1 MKAPASKNNQKIGLL
16 VALIDIRCWKKA
28 QGLLAILNRAK
39 ANPTRDAAVVK
50 SLCGLAHYLLEPVYK
65 KLATRKYVDE
75 NHIIFSVPVGSEIC
89 VLEYTLEK

>member
-65 KLATRKYVDE
+65 KLATRKYGRRKSY
-75 NHIIFSVPVGSEIC
+75 HIQC
-89 VLEYTLEK
+89 TNW